1 MTRWF
6 VLLCCIVAGVLA
18 FPYRSPAPLIYR
30 PGEGWVYEKPG
41 ETGAWQK
48 ARAKD
53 QLEVAQNAFDIGDFK
68 LALKAAQRTV
78 SNWPLSDYAPRAQYL
93 YARCLEEQG
102 RDQLAF
108 KRYQELLEKY
118 PKIENYDEI
127 LKRQFTIADRFLG
140 GQWGRLWGYV
150 PVPQTL
156 DRTAE
161 MYEKIV
167 KNGPYSEVGPQAQ
180 MSIGA
185 AREKQRDYPEAVKA
199 YERAA
204 DRYSDREKV
213 ASEAL
218 YRAGLAYLKE
228 AKTADYDQTVASKAI
243 GTFSDFNTLYPDDQ
257 RVADA
262 KARIEILRNEQARGA
277 YVTAKFYEKRKKWE
291 AAKIY
296 YNDALN
302 KDPSSTYAE
311 IARLRIQELNR
322 RTGTNQPPA
331 PASP

>member
-6 VLLCCIVAGVLA
+6 ILLCCIVAGVLA
-18 FPYRSPAPLIYR
+18 FPYRSPAPLVYR
-30 PGEGWVYEKPG
+30 PGEGWTYEKPG
-41 ETGAWQK
+41 ETGSWQK
-48 ARAKD
+48 MRAKD
-53 QLEVAQNAFDIGDFK
+53 QLEVAQTAFDIGDYK

-78 SNWPLSDYAPRAQYL
+78 NNWPLSDYAPRAQYL
-93 YARCLEEQG
+93 AARCLEEQG

-108 KRYQELLEKY
+108 KRYQQLLEKY

-127 LKRQFTIADRFLG
+127 LKRQFAIADRFLG

-150 PVPQTL
+150 PFPQTL
-156 DRTAE
+156 DKTAE

-185 AREKQRDYPEAVKA
+185 AWEKKKDYPEAVKA

-204 DRYSDREKV
+204 DRYADREKV
-213 ASEAL
+213 ASDAL

-257 RVADA
+257 RVTDA

-277 YVTAKFYEKRKKWE
+277 YETAKFYEKRKKWE

-302 KDPSSTYAE
+302 KDPGSTYAE

-322 RTGTNQPPA
+322 RTGTNQ
-331 PASP
+331 